1 MTEEK
6 FSDEQVT
13 LYMAVFHS
21 MAALVGAQTARLNG
35 AKDDDPFAV
44 PEAAW
49 DGVQAMASF
58 TRAIAKVA
66 GEKKPD
72 NDEEFAACF
81 VEFTKQ
87 IGDDTKEKF
96 RTPKDFLLHVTGYA
110 VITHQSW
117 EDALGDILPGS
128 IWSTEES

>member
-49 DGVQAMASF
+49 DGVQAMASRSR
-58 TRAIAKVA
+58 TT
-66 GEKKPD
+66 
-72 NDEEFAACF
+72 
-81 VEFTKQ
+81 TKSSPPASLSSPSRLVTIRRRSSGRQ
-87 IGDDTKEKF
+87 
-96 RTPKDFLLHVTGYA
+96 RTSSCMSQATP
-110 VITHQSW
+110 
-117 EDALGDILPGS
+117 
-128 IWSTEES
+128 